1 MECIWVIAV
10 LYSDHRIEI
19 NKKSSYVLAHVAS
32 RILSSPSMGHPSKFP
47 RQFLPSNA
55 IKLREVVFSSLV
67 MSSLHA
73 IIYFCSACFVLC
85 GNVFSYVFFLFLFF
99 TTNFPWNCP
108 IAVPYSYLMSNKAL
122 SCTCKFLF
130 LRSTVFSHPWF
141 CVVSWNPAPLFNWWT
156 SVVLNVGE
164 SSVRSLYFRFCLV
177 INLARREILCRH
189 NKTTSQIS
197 YACSSLKVKPFNNVL
212 KNITKWLKTYKAFW
226 NHFLN
231 VGLDVSR
238 LLISRQ
244 PFELPAPFYYR
255 INSSI
260 SPP

>member
-1 MECIWVIAV
+1 MWKC
-10 LYSDHRIEI
+10 
-19 NKKSSYVLAHVAS
+19 
-32 RILSSPSMGHPSKFP
+32 
-47 RQFLPSNA
+47 
-55 IKLREVVFSSLV
+55 
-67 MSSLHA
+67 
-73 IIYFCSACFVLC
+73 
-85 GNVFSYVFFLFLFF
+85 FFLCFF
-99 TTNFPWNCP
+99 FVFVFYHQLPWNCP

-164 SSVRSLYFRFCLV
+164 SSVRSLYLV

>member
-1 MECIWVIAV
+1 MFFPMFFFCFCFLPPTSLELPHRSPLFVSYVKQSFV
-10 LYSDHRIEI
+10 LYMQI
-19 NKKSSYVLAHVAS
+19 
-32 RILSSPSMGHPSKFP
+32 P
-47 RQFLPSNA
+47 
-55 IKLREVVFSSLV
+55 VFTK
-67 MSSLHA
+67 HC
-73 IIYFCSACFVLC
+73 I
-85 GNVFSYVFFLFLFF
+85 FSY
-99 TTNFPWNCP
+99 
-108 IAVPYSYLMSNKAL
+108 
-122 SCTCKFLF
+122 
-130 LRSTVFSHPWF
+130 PWF